1 MQDACTQRP
10 HSAHS
15 IDAFLQLVVRSH
27 SEHGY
32 CTFRGITISHF
43 KHKNRTRKNVI
54 RERESS
60 HRTMRVTETDVPWLL
75 CTFDAGHVM
84 PSARSTV
91 IETTGQCR
99 LIVAVGFTSW
109 MLNGRQVRRI
119 ETFDK
124 ADGHR
129 TPVGSFCLLPW
140 VGLHQSSR
148 AARPF
153 PRPGPPPHG
162 RRSSM

>member
-1 MQDACTQRP
+1 ML
-10 HSAHS
+10 S
-15 IDAFLQLVVRSH
+15 
-27 SEHGY
+27 
-32 CTFRGITISHF
+32 
-43 KHKNRTRKNVI
+43 
-54 RERESS
+54 ERESS

-75 CTFDAGHVM
+75 CRFDAGHVM

-91 IETTGQCR
+91 IETTGRCR

-140 VGLHQSSR
+140 VGIHLSSR
-148 AARPF
+148 AASPF
-153 PRPGPPPHG
+153 PARPITTRAPEQYVLLIGAGATGAAFSNTPQSISNQQS
-162 RRSSM
+162 R